1 MMQATNFGKLDD
13 GAGLRPLD
21 GPPVRRIL
29 LEREVS
35 PGTVIV
41 REVAGE
47 DAAQV
52 RLTQHDHMVQALPP
66 Y

>member
-1 MMQATNFGKLDD
+1 MMQAANFGNLHDS
-13 GAGLRPLD
+13 ARLRPLD
-21 GPPVRRIL
+21 GPPVGRIL

-41 REVAGE
+41 REVASE

-52 RLTQHDHMVQALPP
+52 RLAQNEDMVQTLAPD
-66 Y
+66 